1 MSDDLDSQ
9 LTLTSELVA
18 QRLAMGDRAE
28 VPRQVDHLAFF
39 KRSRAD
45 AAIGELE
52 AAGFTVRDATRRL
65 LKVGVEFHRTDACDH
80 ESAAA
85 FTREVVSIVAKH
97 GGSYDGWAS
106 FITQGTDAG

>member
-1 MSDDLDSQ
+1 M
-9 LTLTSELVA
+9 
-18 QRLAMGDRAE
+18 RARGG
-28 VPRQVDHLAFF
+28 PSGPHFGTRWCLSPVDHLAFF

-52 AAGFTVRDATRRL
+52 AAGFTVRDVTRRL